1 MNELLSAAAIAPAAE
16 PGLDD
21 APPLG
26 RAERLGLLQAAL
38 DQGADPVFGLA
49 RDGHLV
55 YANQAACR
63 WLGCAPDSLPAHAAA
78 ELSPAWSTQA
88 LARDWAAW
96 RTAGAAVLESTL
108 HDGDG
113 RLRPVEMRLSIA
125 SFEGRELLF
134 ALVHD
139 ISLRQRTQQRD
150 QRRLVLMES
159 LALGAPLDGLLERL
173 CREHEQQHPG
183 SLCAVMLRDDE
194 AGHLIEVAGPSLPAE
209 WRHEIARLPISAD
222 GPPCAAAA
230 ATGQRVVVD
239 DIHRDASCAPVR
251 EAAARLGLAACWS
264 EPIRGAQGR
273 VLGTLAV
280 YRRHTG
286 RPGADEADD
295 LAFAVQ
301 LAATALSQGH
311 TTRQLAAS
319 ERRLKDLLRAL
330 PDLVWMKDTQGV
342 YRACNAA
349 FERLLD
355 RPEAEIVGRSDA
367 DFVDA
372 ESAAAMR
379 AHDAAVIATGRPDEG
394 ERWLHFARDGH
405 RGLYEIVQTPLFDA
419 DGQPTGLLGVARDVT
434 LTRQGAQAITD
445 QHRLVDTMFSQTT
458 DAIVLL
464 DPVSLNFVNFNDAAS
479 AGLGYAR
486 EAFARLR
493 PMDLQAEL
501 DENAVRAVLRRAM
514 AGEVVRFDT
523 RHRRADGGQQIAA
536 LTLRRLQF
544 AGRMMVSAVWRDITD
559 SRLHEVRIQRLN
571 QAYAMLSRV
580 NEAIVRIRDS
590 GTRLF
595 NEVCRIAVEVGGFRL
610 AWVGGLDPGG
620 GGLFPITHSGT
631 DEHYLDQLRLPSQQ
645 PPGPAAQAVA
655 GGRVCV
661 FNDIAE
667 SPASKLRESAL
678 AHGYRAFGAF
688 PIPAGGTVRHAL
700 MVYSDVV
707 GHFDDEQITL
717 FTRLAQDLGFAL
729 DFNAVEQAQRQEQR
743 FREQL
748 VDSVAG
754 LFFALDRQGRPVL
767 WNRRF
772 EEVTGYAAAEI
783 AQRPATDYFDADER
797 VRMAES
803 IAEVFDRGEGRV
815 EASLVSRDGRRTP
828 YLFVSRRIDRSPEP
842 LLVGTGTDISD
853 RVRSDRE
860 LALYRQQ
867 LEVLV
872 ATRTAELE
880 TVNARLAR
888 EDQRLRAMLALSQKA
903 SAQGEQE
910 LLQGGLEVA
919 CRQTASAVG
928 CLAGVE
934 DGALLPGLQAW
945 AGQPPPADAPTP
957 VDSALWQAALAQRR
971 TVVLE
976 GEAARSA
983 GLLPGASRLLC
994 MPVVDDGQVRLL
1006 LCVADKPGPYDAAD
1020 ERALA
1025 LIGGDLLRI
1034 VRRRRIEIALEQ
1046 AKQAADAANQA
1057 KGAFLANMSHEIRT
1071 PMNAIVG
1078 FAHLLRRDPLTPRQ
1092 VDHLAKIT
1100 DAGQHLLQVINDIL
1114 DFSKI
1119 EAHKIT
1125 LDDTDFVL
1133 RESVERVTAMLVD
1146 RARAKQ
1152 VAISLEMP
1160 GCPAVVRG
1168 DRLRLEQVL
1177 LNLVGNAVKFTQRGR
1192 VMLRIAALSDDGQQL
1207 LLRFEVEDT
1216 GIGMREDQI
1225 PHLFEAFEQADAS
1238 TTRRFG
1244 GTGLGLAISKRLTE
1258 LMHGRIG
1265 VRSQPGRGSLF
1276 WFELP
1281 LQRGQALPVA
1291 DAGAA
1296 AAARPAL
1303 LPPAPDDAA
1312 LLRSARV
1319 LLAEDNAI
1327 NQEVAST
1334 LLGALGVTVDV
1345 AGNGEEAVR
1354 LVRELPHGPYDLV
1367 LMDVQMPVMDGL
1379 RATGQI
1385 RAAEGAT
1392 RLPIVAMT
1400 ANAFEEDRLQ
1410 CLAAGMD
1417 DYLAKPVEPQQLRQ
1431 CLLSWLRRRRLP
1443 LPAAGAGPDDQ
1454 LRTRLAAVPGLDL
1467 ALGLTRVNGNWAL
1480 YLRALRLFRSHHG
1493 PDLERLAQPEPM
1505 SAPMRVAPVAAGPA
1519 DAAAP
1524 AAWHGLR
1531 RLAHSVAGAA
1541 ATLGAGP
1548 LQRQAQALEQ
1558 ALEQALDLPR
1568 ALVAGT
1574 LAEAAASPAALP
1586 ATPPLALQQALADE
1600 LGRLF
1605 SALDEALAEAAA
1617 PPASP
1622 APDWAQVLGSLVAL
1636 QPLLVSHD
1644 TSAGERFDTERGP
1657 LLAAF
1662 GEAAERL
1669 GRHIHNFSFSEA
1681 LLVLAPLLAL
1691 AGERAAAGDGRA
1703 PGE

>member
-1 MNELLSAAAIAPAAE
+1 MTEARAAAPLVTGVPDGLGAAMEERLRLMQAAVDQAGDAVFGVDADGRVAYANRAAGDWVGREPAA
-16 PGLDD
+16 LV
-21 APPLG
+21 G
-26 RAERLGLLQAAL
+26 R
-38 DQGADPVFGLA
+38 
-49 RDGHLV
+49 
-55 YANQAACR
+55 
-63 WLGCAPDSLPAHAAA
+63 HAG
-78 ELSPAWSTQA
+78 EVSPAWAADQ
-88 LARDWAAW
+88 LARHWASW
-96 RTAGAAVLESTL
+96 RSLGGAVLESTL
-108 HDGDG
+108 CTADGHQH
-113 RLRPVEMRLSIA
+113 PVEIRLCITLVH
-125 SFEGRELLF
+125 GRELLF

-139 ISLRQRTQQRD
+139 IAQRLRAQQRD
-150 QRRLVLMES
+150 RRRLVLMES
-159 LALGAPLDGLLERL
+159 LALGAPLDALLERL
-173 CREHEQQHPG
+173 CRDHEQQHPE
-183 SLCAVMLRDDE
+183 SLCAVMLRDDDS
-194 AGHLIEVAGPSLPAE
+194 GHLVEIAGPSLPAE
-209 WRHEIARLPISAD
+209 WRQLIANVPISAD
-222 GPPCAAAA
+222 APPCGAAA
-230 ATGQRVVVD
+230 ATGQRRVVD
-239 DIHRDASCAPVR
+239 DIANEPSCAPMR
-251 EAAARLGLAACWS
+251 EAALRLGLATCWS

-273 VLGTLAV
+273 VLGTFAL
-280 YRRHTG
+280 YRRRPG
-286 RPGADEADD
+286 RPGAEEADD

-301 LAATALSQGH
+301 LAATAISQGQ

-355 RPEAEIVGRSDA
+355 RPEAEIIGCSDA

-372 ESAAAMR
+372 ESATAMR
-379 AHDAAVIATGRPDEG
+379 AHDASVIATGRPDVG

-405 RGLYEIVQTPLFDA
+405 RGLFEIVQTPLYDA

-445 QHRLVDTMFSQTT
+445 QHRLVDTMFAQTT

-464 DPVSLNFVNFNDAAS
+464 DPLTLAFMNFNDAACN
-479 AGLGYAR
+479 GLGYSR

-493 PMDLQAEL
+493 PMDLQGDL
-501 DENAVRAVLRRAM
+501 DEEGVLAVVRRALG
-514 AGEVVRFDT
+514 GETVRFDT
-523 RHRRADGGQQIAA
+523 RHRKADGGLQIAA
-536 LTLRRLQF
+536 ITLRRVQF

-580 NEAIVRIRDS
+580 NEAIVRVRDS

-595 NEVCRIAVEVGGFRL
+595 NEVCRIVVDVGGFRL

-620 GGLFPITHSGT
+620 GGLFPITHSGSA
-631 DEHYLDQLRLPSQQ
+631 EHYLDQLRLPSKQ

-655 GGRVCV
+655 QGQVCV
-661 FNDIAE
+661 FNDIVE
-667 SPASKLRESAL
+667 SPASPLRESAL
-678 AHGYRAFGAF
+678 AHGYRAFAAF
-688 PIPAGGTVRHAL
+688 PVPAGGTVRHAL
-700 MVYSDVV
+700 MVYSDIV
-707 GHFDDEQITL
+707 GHFDEEQVAL

-729 DFNAVEQAQRQEQR
+729 DFNAAEQAQRQEQR

-772 EEVTGYAAAEI
+772 EEVTGYSRDEIMQRAATE
-783 AQRPATDYFDADER
+783 YFDQDER
-797 VRMAES
+797 QRIADSVR
-803 IAEVFDRGEGRV
+803 EVFDRGESRV
-815 EASLVSRDGRRTP
+815 EASLVARDGRRMP

-853 RVRSDRE
+853 RVRSERE

-880 TVNARLAR
+880 SVNARLAR

-903 SAQGEQE
+903 SMLGEQE

-919 CRQTASAVG
+919 CRQTASTGG
-928 CLAGVE
+928 CLVVVE
-934 DGALLPGLQAW
+934 DGQLLLGQQACVGLSGEDVAAPALT
-945 AGQPPPADAPTP
+945 AP
-957 VDSALWQAALAQRR
+957 WQGVWQSVLAQRR
-971 TVVLE
+971 VVALE
-976 GEAARSA
+976 GDAARQA
-983 GLLPGASRLLC
+983 GVPPGLARALC
-994 MPVVDDGQVRLL
+994 VPVVDEGEVRLL
-1006 LCVADKPGPYDAAD
+1006 LCVADKAVGYDAAD

-1046 AKQAADAANQA
+1046 AKHAADAANQA

-1092 VDHLAKIT
+1092 VDHLARIT
-1100 DAGQHLLQVINDIL
+1100 DASQHLLQVINDIL

-1125 LDDTDFVL
+1125 LDETDFGL
-1133 RESVERVTAMLVD
+1133 RESVERVTAMLID

-1152 VAISLEMP
+1152 VALSLEMP
-1160 GCPAVVRG
+1160 GCPAVVHG

-1192 VMLRIAALSDDGQQL
+1192 VMVRIAPVAEDGQQVR
-1207 LLRFEVEDT
+1207 LRFEVEDT

-1258 LMHGRIG
+1258 LMRGRMG
-1265 VRSQPGRGSLF
+1265 VRSVLGQGSLF

-1281 LQRGQALPVA
+1281 LRRASGPALASAGAPLAGARALPA
-1291 DAGAA
+1291 PGGGDAVVLQG
-1296 AAARPAL
+1296 
-1303 LPPAPDDAA
+1303 
-1312 LLRSARV
+1312 ARV

-1345 AGNGEEAVR
+1345 AANGEEAVQ
-1354 LVRELPHGPYDLV
+1354 LVRDCPNGPYDLV

-1379 RATGQI
+1379 RATAQI
-1385 RAAEGAT
+1385 RSFEGAT

-1400 ANAFEEDRLQ
+1400 ANAFEDDRAQ

-1431 CLLSWLRRRRLP
+1431 CLMGWLRQRRPSAALQ
-1443 LPAAGAGPDDQ
+1443 PAGLEAAQ
-1454 LRTRLAAVPGLDL
+1454 RARLAAMPGLDL
-1467 ALGLTRVNGNWAL
+1467 ALGLSRVNGNWAL
-1480 YLRALRLFRSHHG
+1480 YLRALRLFRGHHG
-1493 PDLERLAQPEPM
+1493 PDLVRLGQGPDGGTTPAEPPAELPAEAWRPG
-1505 SAPMRVAPVAAGPA
+1505 SAPATA
-1519 DAAAP
+1519 
-1524 AAWHGLR
+1524 LR
-1531 RLAHSVAGAA
+1531 RLAHSIAGAA
-1541 ATLGAGP
+1541 ATLGAET
-1548 LQRQAQALEQ
+1548 LQHHAQALEQ
-1558 ALEQALDLPR
+1558 ALDPQAEGGRPR
-1568 ALVAGT
+1568 D
-1574 LAEAAASPAALP
+1574 AAALR
-1586 ATPPLALQQALADE
+1586 ALQQALGTA
-1600 LGRLF
+1600 LGEF
-1605 SALDEALAEAAA
+1605 FGALDRALDGEV
-1617 PPASP
+1617 P
-1622 APDWAQVLGSLVAL
+1622 APAPAPAVTAVDWTQVLGGLLSLK
-1636 QPLLVSHD
+1636 PLLVSHD
-1644 TSAGERFDTERGP
+1644 TTAGELFDTQFP
-1657 LLAAF
+1657 LLQAAF
-1662 GEAAERL
+1662 GEPAERL
-1669 GRHIHNFSFSEA
+1669 GRHIHSFSFAEA
-1681 LLVLAPLLAL
+1681 LELLAPLL
-1691 AGERAAAGDGRA
+1691 ERAGRHAAEHEAGA
-1703 PGE
+1703 AA